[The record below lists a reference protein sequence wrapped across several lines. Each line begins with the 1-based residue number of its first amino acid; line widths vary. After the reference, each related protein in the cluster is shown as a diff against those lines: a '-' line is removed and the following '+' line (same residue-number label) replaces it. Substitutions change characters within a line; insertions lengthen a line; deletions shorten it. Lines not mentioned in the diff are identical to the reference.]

1 MPDERLPGVDIVSTV
16 PTAKDAAGYAYMSG
30 TSMAAPHVTGAAA
43 LYASLNPC
51 ATSAQIREA
60 LLRTAVIDPQ
70 LTGAVQQSRRLDA
83 SKIRAELKCS
93 AP

>member
-1 MPDERLPGVDIVSTV
+1 
-16 PTAKDAAGYAYMSG
+16 
-30 TSMAAPHVTGAAA
+30 MAAPHVTGAAA

-51 ATSAQIREA
+51 ASSAQIREA

-70 LTGAVQQSRRLDA
+70 LTGAVQQNRRLDV
-83 SKIRAELKCS
+83 SKIRAELNCS